1 MPYWTASGARVS
13 VHLSREQQ
21 RNDQLMARV
30 TPRRTLAKNASRRT
44 SAPYEAAVMGSPSQD
59 QDAGLERLKLL
70 EEKLACAPARS
81 LQWLELIDAIRIEA
95 VAYRK
100 SLDAEQAEAVHG
112 AEPGPAAGPRAVR
125 RRAIPLRGRTAPRR

>member
-1 MPYWTASGARVS
+1 
-13 VHLSREQQ
+13 
-21 RNDQLMARV
+21 
-30 TPRRTLAKNASRRT
+30 
-44 SAPYEAAVMGSPSQD
+44 MGSPSQD

-81 LQWLELIDAIRIEA
+81 LQSLELIDAIRIEA